1 MQPGSSNSH
10 SHNGGSGNLID
21 VPEVVILRLPQYL
34 RVLSNFEEEG
44 IEVISSEVL
53 GIQLQMT
60 SAQIRK
66 DLSYFGRFG
75 KQGRGY
81 RVGYLKSELR
91 EILGLNQ
98 EWNVCLVGVGRLGAA
113 IIGYTGFVPQ
123 GFRITA
129 AFDIDPLVV
138 GKLVGGLKVQPFGE
152 MASTIQ
158 QKDIRIAILAVPA
171 SQAKEVVDSL
181 VESHVKA
188 ILSYAPITVQAPEGI
203 KVRTVDPVLA
213 LQSMP
218 YYIGAADSGVKIK
231 VQGL

>member
-1 MQPGSSNSH
+1 MQPGFDNSD
-10 SHNGGSGNLID
+10 SHNRGSDKLID
-21 VPEVVILRLPQYL
+21 VPEVVIMRLPQYL
-34 RVLSNFEEEG
+34 RVLSNLEQEG

-123 GFRITA
+123 GFRIMA
-129 AFDIDPLVV
+129 AFDINPLVV
-138 GKLVGGLKVQPFGE
+138 GRLVGGLTIQPIGE
-152 MASTIQ
+152 MANIIRE
-158 QKDIRIAILAVPA
+158 KDIRIAILAVPA
-171 SQAKEVVDSL
+171 SQAKEVVDKL
-181 VESHVKA
+181 VESDVKA
-188 ILSYAPITVQAPEGI
+188 ILCYAPITIQAPEGV
-203 KVRTVDPVLA
+203 KVRTVDPVVA
-213 LQSMP
+213 LQSMT
-218 YYIGAADSGVKIK
+218 YYIGAA
-231 VQGL
+231 GLGAK